1 MTAAGI
7 GTCRPWH
14 SIGCQ
19 SFCAVIA
26 KNSTHKFWRKCMKQ
40 IFFVAMLL
48 AAWNLFAADAGG
60 EQWHS
65 TTLSDATIKNIQDA
79 KYRYLHCIS
88 KETEKRLD
96 SKMDS
101 RAATDLILKQC
112 EQPLTNIRQ
121 VFKQEKVPDGIADLY
136 LKKTRTQTAR
146 KVLEQMMY
154 SAASR

>member
-1 MTAAGI
+1 
-7 GTCRPWH
+7 
-14 SIGCQ
+14 
-19 SFCAVIA
+19 V
-26 KNSTHKFWRKCMKQ
+26 
-40 IFFVAMLL
+40 MLL
-48 AAWNLFAADAGG
+48 AGWNVFAADVAGA

-65 TTLSDATIKNIQDA
+65 TTLSDATIKNIQNA
-79 KYRYLHCIS
+79 KYSYLRCIS
-88 KETEKRLD
+88 RETEKRLD

-121 VFKQEKVPDGIADLY
+121 VFKQEKVPDGIADRY